1 MILLMYMVIQTES
14 SYVMC
19 VIKLLE
25 PKEVSCFT
33 NVNTMKDSASVGN
46 IRRVY
51 VILEMTFVGL
61 PTMEISNISEST

>member
-1 MILLMYMVIQTES
+1 
-14 SYVMC
+14 MC

-46 IRRVY
+46 IQRVY